1 MMTTTND
8 RDAMNDSIMTNRR
21 HFTLT
26 AGASLLVVSG
36 AAQAQAAAAVE
47 GRDFV
52 RLAAPA
58 PVPAGGKIDVV
69 EFFSYACPHCY
80 EFEPVLDQWV
90 KRLPPDVVFRRVP
103 AAFNAVWE
111 SYARAYYAFEASGL
125 LETLHKRLFAALH
138 VQRLRLNDE
147 KDMADWVGKNG
158 GDAAKFA
165 EALKSFGTATKV
177 RQGKQLAE
185 AYKIDGV
192 PTLGIHGRFF
202 TSGAL
207 AGSHGRA
214 LQVAEQLVQRARKP
228 A

>member
-1 MMTTTND
+1 MTD
-8 RDAMNDSIMTNRR
+8 RDTMDIDKQINRR
-21 HFTLT
+21 GFTLC
-26 AGASLLVVSG
+26 AGASLIVVAQG
-36 AAQAQAAAAVE
+36 AQAQGAAPVE

-52 RLAAPA
+52 RLATPA

-80 EFEPVLDQWV
+80 EFEPALDQWV
-90 KRLPPDVVFRRVP
+90 KRLPPDVAFRRVP

-111 SYARAYYAFEASGL
+111 SYAKTYYAFEATGL
-125 LETLHKRLFAALH
+125 LDTLHKRLFAALH
-138 VQRLRLNDE
+138 VQRLRLNSENDV
-147 KDMADWVGKNG
+147 ADWVGKNG
-158 GDAAKFA
+158 GDAAKFL
-165 EALKSFGTATKV
+165 EAWKSFGTATKL

-202 TSGAL
+202 TSGSL
-207 AGSHGRA
+207 AGSHVRA
-214 LQVAEQLVQRARKP
+214 LQVAEQLVQRSRKP